1 MLHFNTH
8 IIDPK
13 AEWVTFV
20 HGAGGSSNIW
30 FKQLREFRK
39 HFNLLLVDLRGHGG
53 SKKFVYEHKQKYTF
67 EAIGDD
73 IIEVLNHLGI
83 QKTHYIG
90 ISLGTIII
98 RELSERYPERT
109 LSMIMGGAVMKLNF
123 RGQVLMRLGLG
134 IHTIIPYMTLYRF
147 LAFVIMPRKKHRESR
162 ILFIQEAKK
171 LYQKEFEKWCRLLS
185 DINPLLALFRIRDL
199 GIPTLYIMGEEDY
212 MFLPSISK
220 LVKDHRSSTLFVIPA
235 CGHVVNIERPD
246 VFNNEAIAFLQ
257 RQQ

>member
-1 MLHFNTH
+1 
-8 IIDPK
+8 
-13 AEWVTFV
+13 
-20 HGAGGSSNIW
+20 
-30 FKQLREFRK
+30 
-39 HFNLLLVDLRGHGG
+39 
-53 SKKFVYEHKQKYTF
+53 
-67 EAIGDD
+67 
-73 IIEVLNHLGI
+73 
-83 QKTHYIG
+83 
-90 ISLGTIII
+90 
-98 RELSERYPERT
+98 
-109 LSMIMGGAVMKLNF
+109 VMKLNF